1 MEYIFT
7 LRYQWTGPG
16 GETEHLIERLGAG
29 GCDDALIGLGHP
41 GRIAME
47 FSREAVD
54 AESALQ
60 SALEDVS
67 AASNDLHL
75 IEVAPDLVGLTDAAE
90 WVGISRQG
98 MRKLMLSHWQTFP
111 RPVHEGSVSIWH
123 LADILSWFEA
133 RGGYSIDSRTSEIAE
148 LARRIN
154 LENRIMR
161 SSQPL
166 DRLAL

>member
-1 MEYIFT
+1 MEYRFA
-7 LRYQWTGPG
+7 LRYQWTSSND
-16 GETEHLIERLGAG
+16 EVEQLIERLGAG

-54 AESALQ
+54 AESAIR
-60 SALEDVS
+60 SALENVS
-67 AASNDLHL
+67 AVSNDLHL
-75 IEVAPDLVGLTDAAE
+75 IEVTPDLVGLTDAAE

-98 MRKLMLSHWQTFP
+98 MRKLMLSYWQTFP

-123 LADILSWFEA
+123 LADILRWFGA
-133 RGGYSIDSRTSEIAE
+133 RGGYSIDSRASEIAE
-148 LARRIN
+148 FARRIN
-154 LENRIMR
+154 LENRIIR

>member
-1 MEYIFT
+1 MEYRFA
-7 LRYQWTGPG
+7 LRYQWTSSND
-16 GETEHLIERLGAG
+16 EVEQLIERLGAG

-54 AESALQ
+54 AESAIR
-60 SALEDVS
+60 SALENVS
-67 AASNDLHL
+67 AVSNDLHL

-133 RGGYSIDSRTSEIAE
+133 RGGYSIDSRISEIGE